1 MMSDE
6 PSETESSPWQTP
18 ATILYRQ
25 IDRFLFMRSAGRGG
39 ADALQGCLSIAR
51 TLPDLDGFF
60 EGAMKDV
67 RDSGGNEW
75 DVFEA
80 ILALLKRSNLW
91 LQPPRALVRGEELL
105 GAIK

>member
-1 MMSDE
+1 MSDE
-6 PSETESSPWQTP
+6 PSEMESSPWQSP

-51 TLPDLDGFF
+51 TLPDADGWFN
-60 EGAMKDV
+60 EQMVKI
-67 RDSGGNEW
+67 RDSGDSEW
-75 DVFEA
+75 DIFEA
-80 ILALLKRSNLW
+80 ILHLIKRNNMW
-91 LQPPRALVRGEELL
+91 LQPPRALVKGQELL